1 MASLPATQAPGT
13 IATIIAGRWAARDDL
28 KLAEVD
34 LTSLAACYCINAS
47 CGSNLAW
54 TNLATVL
61 KDIGGG
67 VVGALTTADPRI
79 AVAQVAVDGPVIR
92 YTGAQTTAC
101 SSAPPCRSPSYA
113 SDASS
118 LTSDAT
124 AAAQASSVFQTLAGS
139 PAGLGKSQELRDCA
153 ITRNLNLKSA
163 AASDVIQRGSGGFAT
178 YDYGDGTIALPWDHL
193 PTTASGHA
201 RSSISI

>member
-1 MASLPATQAPGT
+1 LPQLSLDG
-13 IATIIAGRWAARDDL
+13 GRTNL

-101 SSAPPCRSPSYA
+101 SSAPPCRSHPMPAMLPA
-113 SDASS
+113 SRAMRSGCSRQAQSS
-118 LTSDAT
+118 RRSLDRR
-124 AAAQASSVFQTLAGS
+124 QASAK
-139 PAGLGKSQELRDCA
+139 A
-153 ITRNLNLKSA
+153 RN
-163 AASDVIQRGSGGFAT
+163 
-178 YDYGDGTIALPWDHL
+178 
-193 PTTASGHA
+193 A
-201 RSSISI
+201 RLH